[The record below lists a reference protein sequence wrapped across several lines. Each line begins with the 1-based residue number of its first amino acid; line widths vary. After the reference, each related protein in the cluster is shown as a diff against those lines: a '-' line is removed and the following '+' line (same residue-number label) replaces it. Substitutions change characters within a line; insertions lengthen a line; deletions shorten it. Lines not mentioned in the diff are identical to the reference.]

1 MERDPAD
8 PIVSVRGLTI
18 ATASGAV
25 LVSVDKLDIFLGDKV
40 AITGRSGSGKT
51 MLLRA
56 LCGATT
62 PGIVVTGEMTRA
74 RRTALIMQDSLGSL
88 NPLVRCDKQVRLMAT
103 SKQVAEQALASCGIA
118 GELGHRYPLELSG
131 GQRQRVAIAGALA
144 SHPEL
149 LLADEPTS
157 ALDPIA
163 TLAVIDALEAFHEA
177 TGGAVVISTHSPG
190 VAKRLGTR
198 QLHVADGKVTQL

>member
-1 MERDPAD
+1 MECDSTE

-18 ATASGAV
+18 ATSSGTT
-25 LVSVDKLDIFLGDKV
+25 LLSVDKFDIFLGDKI

-62 PGIVVTGEMTRA
+62 PGIVVTGDIRRA
-74 RRTALIMQDSLGSL
+74 RRTSLIMQDSLGSL
-88 NPLVRCDKQVRLMAT
+88 NPLVRCNKQVRFMAA
-103 SKQVAEQALASCGIA
+103 SKQVAEQALTSCGIT
-118 GELGHRYPLELSG
+118 GELGRRYPLELSG

-163 TLAVIDALEAFHEA
+163 TLEVIDALDTFHES
-177 TGGAVVISTHSPG
+177 TGGAVVVSTHTMG

-198 QLHVADGKVTQL
+198 QLHVADGKVVEL

>member
-1 MERDPAD
+1 
-8 PIVSVRGLTI
+8 
-18 ATASGAV
+18 
-25 LVSVDKLDIFLGDKV
+25 
-40 AITGRSGSGKT
+40 

-62 PGIVVTGEMTRA
+62 PGIVVTGEITRA

-103 SKQVAEQALASCGIA
+103 SNQVAERALANCGITS
-118 GELGHRYPLELSG
+118 ELGHRYPLELSG

-157 ALDPIA
+157 ELDPIA
-163 TLAVIDALEAFHEA
+163 TLAVIDALDAFHEA
-177 TGGAVVISTHSPG
+177 TGGAVVISTHSRG
-190 VAKRLGTR
+190 VARRLGTR